1 MTLTD
6 KSGNSKIAED
16 PVKVYDELFVFL
28 WHLVLVPLLRSF
40 FTQSFTREFRA
51 WKTVSGQPNLWKLHG
66 LSISIDIDNEDVR
79 FLLVSP
85 LAEGD
90 LTTLSRDI
98 LRNKDQIFPY
108 VPLLFATFCPSNLIV
123 SDLGHCPRLEE
134 FA

>member
-28 WHLVLVPLLRSF
+28 WH
-40 FTQSFTREFRA
+40 FRI

-66 LSISIDIDNEDVR
+66 FSISIDIDNEDVR

-123 SDLGHCPRLEE
+123 SDLGHCPRLED